1 MFSFDL
7 FSAYFVQWKVLQQEV
22 AAGVASAV
30 DAQVNW
36 DGLVQIRWSD
46 YIEKDSS
53 SNSSNSSSKV
63 VDVSPV
69 YPGNRSVYAY
79 EQRVLD
85 ESTVKEYFYESLLF
99 GWCLIGACSRAVVMG
114 EEAVPTATTTTA
126 NT

>member
-1 MFSFDL
+1 M
-7 FSAYFVQWKVLQQEV
+7 LQQEV

-30 DAQVNW
+30 DSQVNW
-36 DGLVQIRWSD
+36 DGLVQIRWDD
-46 YIEKDSS
+46 YIDQPTNSDGSS
-53 SNSSNSSSKV
+53 SDSGSV
-63 VDVSPV
+63 VDMSPV

-114 EEAVPTATTTTA
+114 EEAVPAVRVVSDRGVQ
-126 NT
+126 

>member
-1 MFSFDL
+1 M
-7 FSAYFVQWKVLQQEV
+7 LQQEV
-22 AAGVASAV
+22 AAGVATAV
-30 DAQVNW
+30 DSQVNW

-46 YIEKDSS
+46 YIDDQD
-53 SNSSNSSSKV
+53 SSSKV

-85 ESTVKEYFYESLLF
+85 ESTLKEYFYESLLF

-114 EEAVPTATTTTA
+114 EEAVPAVRVVPDRGVQ
-126 NT
+126 

>member
-1 MFSFDL
+1 M
-7 FSAYFVQWKVLQQEV
+7 LQQEV

-30 DAQVNW
+30 DSQVNW
-36 DGLVQIRWSD
+36 DGLVQIRWDGYNVDKDQDSGSGSGCSD
-46 YIEKDSS
+46 VADM
-53 SNSSNSSSKV
+53 
-63 VDVSPV
+63 SPL

-114 EEAVPTATTTTA
+114 EEAVTSTPATSATTA
-126 NT
+126 GI